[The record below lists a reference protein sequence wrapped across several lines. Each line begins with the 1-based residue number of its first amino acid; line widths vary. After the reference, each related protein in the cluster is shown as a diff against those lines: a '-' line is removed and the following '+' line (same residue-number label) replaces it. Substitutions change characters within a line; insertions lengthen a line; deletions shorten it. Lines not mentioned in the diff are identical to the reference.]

1 MVAKGRDVVEAR
13 AGEDSAGREPEVDG
27 ARRER
32 SGLQQ
37 PKADRTLEVR
47 EEWRAPAE
55 DHQMDDEH
63 VLVHEAA
70 ADEAGGERRPADLEV
85 AAEVPPELLEDRLR
99 IAAPSSFRTQSA

>member
-1 MVAKGRDVVEAR
+1 
-13 AGEDSAGREPEVDG
+13 
-27 ARRER
+27 
-32 SGLQQ
+32 
-37 PKADRTLEVR
+37 
-47 EEWRAPAE
+47 
-55 DHQMDDEH
+55 MDDEH